1 MARVCDVCFGL
12 TNKRKNLIMPFR
24 QPGITGFKDDRRV
37 REAMFMTPMKKN
49 TKPAAEKK
57 AVEVKAAEVKT
68 AEVKAAP
75 ARKAS
80 AAKPAAEKKA
90 PAKKAPAKK
99 PAEVKA
105 TVHIQFG
112 GDRDVI
118 AKDILDKAVKAYK
131 ASHKGVEVK
140 SVELYVVPEQ
150 SAAYYVVNG
159 DESGDNRIDL

>member
-1 MARVCDVCFGL
+1 MA
-12 TNKRKNLIMPFR
+12 
-24 QPGITGFKDDRRV
+24 
-37 REAMFMTPMKKN
+37 PMKKN

-57 AVEVKAAEVKT
+57 AVEGKAAEVKTAVVKTEEVKPAEVKT

-75 ARKAS
+75 ARKAP

-118 AKDILDKAVKAYK
+118 AKDILDKAVKAYN